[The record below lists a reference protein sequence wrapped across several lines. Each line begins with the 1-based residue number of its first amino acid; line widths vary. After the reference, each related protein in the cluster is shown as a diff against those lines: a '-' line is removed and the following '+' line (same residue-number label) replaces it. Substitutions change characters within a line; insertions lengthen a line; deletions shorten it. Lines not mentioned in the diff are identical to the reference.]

1 MSDPTLPVDLAA
13 YLSPEWT
20 LPENEGRPSEAAA
33 LHDVIAEGVATELVG
48 YVLAFLKARDPAIS
62 TSDEEAV
69 ANLIH
74 QHRHVNST
82 YCRRILSWLVS
93 SRGVGASQA
102 LADDYMSYAPGPFRE
117 AVLLGYFISASATTK
132 VGARDG
138 SGGTE
143 LDDDS
148 EETGSTFTANT
159 DYSALTGS
167 GSATKA
173 KVKKLVALCN
183 KYKAECALL
192 RDRLLEMRANDIE
205 MLQDKYRG
213 AQLDLQK
220 IKSRNLELKD
230 RVQMLEAQ
238 LHEALMASSSGSSKR
253 NPGRQA
259 RGSLPD
265 EDTEE
270 SFRDAL
276 DAPPSSGKL
285 TAVSGAAA
293 TEAAALRKQVKA
305 LEARVLSL
313 QAAAAAAPAPKPATA
328 ATAATAAATPFSNQ
342 PKDGAAPAATK
353 KTVKILDPL
362 SKGTATDTPSPL
374 QPPPP
379 LLTTF
384 SMLSLPQASQDKLSA
399 ALNAWIDYEVA
410 SSREVDRK
418 VIQGL
423 LEELRGG
430 GGDTDVSSPA
440 PSSSS
445 SSSAAAT
452 TTGFGSAPLSSG
464 DVGKSKSRAK
474 ALLKGKDL
482 SRQQG
487 ARGAIWAFL
496 LGGLLVI
503 AGQSVQG
510 QKISLSDLAEGLGW
524 VLRWLDEVGLPVAFA
539 AASRLGREAY
549 TLSQSIAAAVS
560 SK

>member
-1 MSDPTLPVDLAA
+1 MSESTLPVDLAA
-13 YLSPEWT
+13 YLSPEWS
-20 LPENEGRPSEAAA
+20 LSESEGMPSEATA
-33 LHDVIAEGVATELVG
+33 LQDSVVDGVAAELVG

-74 QHRHVNST
+74 QHRHENST

-93 SRGVGASQA
+93 SRGGGGASQA
-102 LADDYMSYAPGPFRE
+102 LADDYMNYAPGPFRE
-117 AVLLGYFISASATTK
+117 AVLLGHFISASATTK
-132 VGARDG
+132 GGAREG
-138 SGGTE
+138 SGVTE
-143 LDDDS
+143 VDDDS

-238 LHEALMASSSGSSKR
+238 LHEALMASSSKSSKR
-253 NPGRQA
+253 NPGRQP
-259 RGSLPD
+259 RTEMPD
-265 EDTEE
+265 EDAEGA
-270 SFRDAL
+270 FRDAL
-276 DAPPSSGKL
+276 GAPPLLGKPN
-285 TAVSGAAA
+285 AASGAVAE
-293 TEAAALRKQVKA
+293 EAVALRRQVKS

-313 QAAAAAAPAPKPATA
+313 QAAAVAPAPKA
-328 ATAATAAATPFSNQ
+328 ATAATAVATASNQ
-342 PKDGAAPAATK
+342 SKDGAAPAAMK
-353 KTVKILDPL
+353 KTVKIADPV
-362 SKGTATDTPSPL
+362 SRGPATDAPAPAV

-384 SMLSLPQASQDKLSA
+384 STLSLPQASQEKLSA
-399 ALNAWIDYEVA
+399 ALNAWIDFEVA

-430 GGDTDVSSPA
+430 GANSDGSSPA

-445 SSSAAAT
+445 SSSAASAT
-452 TTGFGSAPLSSG
+452 GSALASRSSE
-464 DVGKSKSRAK
+464 DVGKSKSSARIP
-474 ALLKGKDL
+474 LKGKDS

-524 VLRWLDEVGLPVAFA
+524 ALRWLNEIGLPAAFA
-539 AASRLGREAY
+539 CAAWCGREAHA
-549 TLSQSIAAAVS
+549 LLQIIAAAAAG
-560 SK
+560 K